1 MFRIS
6 LFKTSFVIFVFWS
19 VSQAA
24 LGGVIVEV
32 GNASIAAG
40 GTGFVDVWISSTGTD
55 SLSSAAYE
63 FKITGSATNGSLEFR
78 SSQLDSE
85 QAESDYVFFPYTD
98 AANFF
103 AAPDAVDAMRLQ
115 GGDSISFSLA
125 GPAAITLTATKQLL
139 ARLELVHS
147 SVSPLDA
154 IGDTFTISLINTN
167 PLTPSDPLY
176 DPLADSSLFLD
187 NNFNAL
193 SIAPLS
199 FSGAGTINITS
210 AAVPEPGTFAALG
223 LAALAGGVRQ
233 LRRRRTNSPAQD
245 TNEA

>member
-1 MFRIS
+1 MF
-6 LFKTSFVIFVFWS
+6 KMSFYRTVFLIFVFCS
-19 VSQAA
+19 VSQAV
-24 LGGVIVEV
+24 LGDVLVEV

-55 SLSSAAYE
+55 LLSSAAYE
-63 FKITGSATNGSLEFR
+63 FKITGSATNGSLEFS

-85 QAESDYVFFPYTD
+85 QGEPDYVFFPDTD

-103 AAPDAVDAMRLQ
+103 AAPDAVDATRLQ
-115 GGDSISFSLA
+115 GGDSVSLA
-125 GPAAITLTATKQLL
+125 GPAAITLTSTKQLL

-167 PLTPSDPLY
+167 PLLPSDPGY

-187 NNFNAL
+187 DNFTPL
-193 SIAPLS
+193 SIASAS
-199 FSGAGTINITS
+199 FSGSGTISITS

-223 LAALAGGVRQ
+223 VAALAGGVRH
-233 LRRRRTNSPAQD
+233 LRRRRTNSAAEN

>member
-1 MFRIS
+1 MF
-6 LFKTSFVIFVFWS
+6 KMSFLRTAFRVFVFCS

-63 FKITGSATNGSLEFR
+63 FKITGSATNGALEFS
-78 SSQLDSE
+78 SSQLASE
-85 QAESDYVFFPYTD
+85 QGEPDYVFSPHID
-98 AANFF
+98 PLNFF
-103 AAPDAVDAMRLQ
+103 AARDTVDPTRLL
-115 GGDSISFSLA
+115 GGDSIASP
-125 GPAAITLTATKQLL
+125 GPTAITLGTTKQLL
-139 ARLELVHS
+139 ARLELVHNS
-147 SVSPLDA
+147 GSPLNA
-154 IGDTFTISLINTN
+154 IGDQFTISLINTN

-187 NNFNAL
+187 DNFTAL

-199 FSGAGTINITS
+199 FSGSGTISITS

-223 LAALAGGVRQ
+223 LAAFAGGVRH
-233 LRRRRTNSPAQD
+233 LRRRRTASAAQN

>member
-1 MFRIS
+1 MFKMFFFRTAF
-6 LFKTSFVIFVFWS
+6 LIFVFCS

-55 SLSSAAYE
+55 LLSSAAYE
-63 FKITGSATNGSLEFR
+63 FKITGSATNGALEFS
-78 SSQLDSE
+78 SSQLASE
-85 QAESDYVFFPYTD
+85 QGEPDYVFYPDTD

-103 AAPDAVDAMRLQ
+103 AAPDAVAPTHLL
-115 GGDSISFSLA
+115 GGDSIAMS
-125 GPAAITLTATKQLL
+125 GPTAITLTSTKQLL
-139 ARLELVHS
+139 ARLELVH
-147 SVSPLDA
+147 VSPVNA
-154 IGDTFTISLINTN
+154 IGDQFTISLINTN
-167 PLTPSDPLY
+167 PLLPSDPGY

-187 NNFNAL
+187 DNFTPL
-193 SIAPLS
+193 SIASAS
-199 FSGAGTINITS
+199 FSGSGTISITS

-223 LAALAGGVRQ
+223 LAAFAGGVRH
-233 LRRRRTNSPAQD
+233 LRRRRTNSAAQN

>member
-1 MFRIS
+1 MFKMFFFRTAF
-6 LFKTSFVIFVFWS
+6 LIFVFCS

-55 SLSSAAYE
+55 LLSSAAYE
-63 FKITGSATNGSLEFR
+63 FKITGSATNGALEFS
-78 SSQLDSE
+78 SSQLASE
-85 QAESDYVFFPYTD
+85 QGEPDYVFYPDTD

-103 AAPDAVDAMRLQ
+103 AAPDAVAPTHLL
-115 GGDSISFSLA
+115 GGDSIAMS
-125 GPAAITLTATKQLL
+125 GPTAITLTSTKQLL
-139 ARLELVHS
+139 ARLELVH
-147 SVSPLDA
+147 VSPVNA
-154 IGDTFTISLINTN
+154 IGDQFTISLINTN
-167 PLTPSDPLY
+167 PLLPSDPGY

-187 NNFNAL
+187 DNFTPL
-193 SIAPLS
+193 SIASAS
-199 FSGAGTINITS
+199 FSGSGTISITS

-223 LAALAGGVRQ
+223 LAALAGGVRH
-233 LRRRRTNSPAQD
+233 LRRRRTNSAAQN